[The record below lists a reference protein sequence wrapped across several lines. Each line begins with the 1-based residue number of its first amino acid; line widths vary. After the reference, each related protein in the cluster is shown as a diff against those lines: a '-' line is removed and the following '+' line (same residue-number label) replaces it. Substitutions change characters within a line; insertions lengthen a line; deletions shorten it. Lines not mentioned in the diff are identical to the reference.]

1 MAKEE
6 KGTGAET
13 AAERA
18 VPVYETIEHWYN
30 VHGTGPAVYAGSR
43 YHI

>member
-13 AAERA
+13 AAEPA
-18 VPVYETIEHWYN
+18 VPVYETIEHCYN
-30 VHGTGPAVYAGSR
+30 LQGTGPAVYAR
-43 YHI
+43 T